1 MCDPPIT
8 RERENKRALLSLIG
22 LKIIKRGIT
31 RIIPVFDWTFI
42 TSNRRARSLIVHEYS
57 LLFPASQ
64 KIKKN
69 NLFAPGAIKIIMF
82 EIQKFKDSKDPK
94 IFEDA
99 HLRGL
104 MVASDDFGKFAKF

>member
-1 MCDPPIT
+1 MTKHAVYTHLMCDPPIT
-8 RERENKRALLSLIG
+8 KARKRENKRALLSLIG

-64 KIKKN
+64 KNLKK
-69 NLFAPGAIKIIMF
+69 
-82 EIQKFKDSKDPK
+82 
-94 IFEDA
+94 
-99 HLRGL
+99 
-104 MVASDDFGKFAKF
+104 